1 MDLVKINFTPDRIKY
16 ILFEKIKKTV
26 FEKKGII
33 YGGYVRDTIIS
44 DHYKSIYNDRN
55 KNNLHNIHQF
65 WNRFY
70 QTETVGR
77 AIVAKDMDICM
88 YSEEDMK
95 AFIIALQEMF
105 NDEVGYGNVSS
116 SDFTT
121 TNENRDSYLGLEI
134 KIHKKLIYK
143 VIVGRIPYVHSG
155 VELSFEFDIVIPHS
169 ANIQPPFYNTD
180 MLANVFIMNKQGI
193 MMSNNTGTSID
204 NMSIL
209 NKQKMSMKIMSDV
222 VELKTQFC
230 MRNYRNDFATGD
242 FEYNKKVIERLHKMV
257 FREIQWKITNLPFLL
272 DNYKAIK
279 TEGNETTTNE
289 SCCICMSCFNN
300 NEKVVK
306 IFTDNSTKTEKVCST
321 LHAHC
326 IFKYFSTQIQT
337 ANSEWIGN
345 DEKFEFRCPLRNM
358 VNFKIC
364 SEKIEKIIRE
374 KIKT

>member
-1 MDLVKINFTPDRIKY
+1 MDIVKINFTPDRIKY
-16 ILFEKIKKTV
+16 ILFEKIKKIV
-26 FEKKGII
+26 FDKNGII

-44 DHYKSIYNDRN
+44 DHYKCIYNDRN
-55 KNNLHNIHQF
+55 KYNLHNIHQF

-88 YSEEDMK
+88 YSEEDMN
-95 AFIIALQEMF
+95 AFIIALQETF
-105 NDEVGYGNVSS
+105 NEEVGYGNVSS

-121 TNENRDSYLGLEI
+121 TNENRDSYLGLAI
-134 KIHKKLIYK
+134 KTHKKLIYK

-155 VELSFEFDIVIPHS
+155 VELSFEFDIVIPS
-169 ANIQPPFYNTD
+169 NLNIQPPFYNTD

-222 VELKTQFC
+222 IEFKTQFC
-230 MRNYRNDFATGD
+230 MRNYRNDFACGD

-279 TEGNETTTNE
+279 TETPNET
-289 SCCICMSCFNN
+289 CCICMSCFNN

-321 LHAHC
+321 FHSNC
-326 IFKYFSTQIQT
+326 IFKYFATQVET
-337 ANSEWIGN
+337 ANSEWVGN
-345 DEKFEFRCPLRNM
+345 NELFEFRCPLRNT